1 MVGEKKEG
9 RNDWSCC
16 VLDQRATASKT
27 EVRTQCISVCT
38 GRCFCVPVIPGELRR
53 ESDCDGLRYC
63 VLRWWKT
70 ARKDKTSVHTLI
82 LVCVCGCSLQWTRDL
97 ISAVAVQHCC
107 SCLDLENRNLLTIP
121 LHKKRPTSVQAG
133 LLYECS
139 ESTREATWIRH
150 DVEQSTSL
158 YGARKRGLWS
168 WVHEIEK

>member
-1 MVGEKKEG
+1 MVQYFCKLCGWWKKGGQKWLAIE
-9 RNDWSCC
+9 C

-70 ARKDKTSVHTLI
+70 ARKYKTSVHTLI
-82 LVCVCGCSLQWTRDL
+82 LVCVCVCGCSLQWPGDL

-121 LHKKRPTSVQAG
+121 LHKERPTSVQAG

-139 ESTREATWIRH
+139 E
-150 DVEQSTSL
+150 
-158 YGARKRGLWS
+158 
-168 WVHEIEK
+168 